1 MPPAPYTW
9 QAQVKIFG
17 LIPWRISIFKYADP
31 VYRMLTDNGLPEKDM
46 PKANHPIH
54 GLIGYHLRDGK
65 HDVTSYDWKNYLL
78 FANKHLK

>member
-1 MPPAPYTW
+1 MASASKDLWADPLGE
-9 QAQVKIFG
+9 F
-17 LIPWRISIFKYADP
+17 LSLKYADP
-31 VYRMLTDNGLPEKDM
+31 VYRLLTNKGLPKKDM
-46 PKANHPIH
+46 PKKNQPVQ